1 LLYRFKTWAL
11 ACGRRDLV
19 NNLYANPE
27 NYRLCAAHFDNEMFT
42 NSQKSRLRLDATPKK
57 QLGDTLSTFS
67 QTEVTVQPPGEKP
80 STVTSAIFAEEVR
93 AIPSTSKQIYLEIP
107 ASSSGV
113 SHPSYGTTASQTGL
127 TLSARTPRKQRL
139 RRELQKQK
147 EKSSQKEESMEEMVM
162 QFNNLSGKLL
172 PPNLATIV
180 KTQVALNQQNKSQLR
195 YSNEYKQFALQLFFL
210 SPMAYRFLRTTF
222 FLPTIRTV

>member
-57 QLGDTLSTFS
+57 PLGDTLSTFS

-113 SHPSYGTTASQTGL
+113 SHPSYCKRIL
-127 TLSARTPRKQRL
+127 
-139 RRELQKQK
+139 
-147 EKSSQKEESMEEMVM
+147 
-162 QFNNLSGKLL
+162 
-172 PPNLATIV
+172 
-180 KTQVALNQQNKSQLR
+180 KTQQENYLFHPKHVAHKLCSERSLTR
-195 YSNEYKQFALQLFFL
+195 G
-210 SPMAYRFLRTTF
+210 
-222 FLPTIRTV
+222 